1 MTNRNAT
8 RNTYRP
14 TVILSILAPEAL
26 AMVNDGTMTWAEAQC
41 LPTTRHNVRHV
52 PRAEMVATVTAGD
65 AFQPNDETLAT
76 VADGAAAWARCAAE
90 ASTLDID
97 WNGFGATA

>member
-1 MTNRNAT
+1 MTNTT

-26 AMVNDGTMTWAEAQC
+26 AMVKDGTMTWAEAQC

-52 PRAEMVATVTAGD
+52 PRAEMVAVVTKGD
-65 AFQPNDETLAT
+65 AFNPNAETLAA
-76 VADGAAAWARCAAE
+76 VADGIAAWGRCAAE